1 MNLVSD
7 FNSKVKNGEI
17 QTIFKPCLCSS
28 AKFTKVVDKDRY
40 GLWHPVVCCNS
51 CGLVQAN
58 PRLTDEEFTKFYSS
72 DVYRSIYDGD
82 DFLDAS
88 EIRYKN
94 SNEIFNTLEPLM
106 IERNFKKVIEFGCGG
121 GWNLLPFKLND
132 YEVVGYDYS
141 YGLTK
146 LGTEKHDLDLR
157 QGSFGDLKDES
168 NYDVLIVNHVVEH
181 FTDLESNIK
190 DLISVLKPSGVM
202 YIGVP
207 TIDLVTRGQMQNA
220 HTLYFT
226 ERTFCHYMEKFGLEV
241 LEFGKVDTIHMY
253 GIFQLSG
260 SNSGISRIELENEFK
275 LMPGKLFLGAV
286 KIHIAN
292 LLDSLG
298 IIEIVKKII
307 RWK

>member
-7 FNSKVKNGEI
+7 FNLKVKNGEI
-17 QTIFKPCLCSS
+17 HTIFKPCLCSS
-28 AKFTKVVDKDRY
+28 VKFTKFLDKDRY
-40 GLWHPVVCCNS
+40 GLWHPVVSCNG

-72 DVYRSIYDGD
+72 DLYRSIYDGD
-82 DFLDAS
+82 DFLDTS
-88 EIRYKN
+88 KTRYKN
-94 SNEIFNTLEPLM
+94 SNEIFKTLEPLM
-106 IERNFKKVIEFGCGG
+106 IERNFTKVIEFGCGG

-146 LGTEKHDLDLR
+146 LGRGKYDLDLR
-157 QGSFGDLKDES
+157 QGSFGNLKDES
-168 NYDVLIVNHVVEH
+168 NYDVRIVNHVVEH
-181 FTDLESNIK
+181 FTNLESNIK
-190 DLISVLKPSGVM
+190 DLIRVLKPSGVM

-207 TIDLVTRGQMQNA
+207 TIDLITRGQMQNA

-226 ERTFCHYMEKFGLEV
+226 ERTLCHYMEKFGLEI
-241 LEFGKVDTIHMY
+241 LEFGKADTIHMY
-253 GIFQLSG
+253 GIFQLSK
-260 SNSGISRIELENEFK
+260 SNNGDPKIGLENEFK
-275 LMPGKLFLGAV
+275 LMRKRLFLGAV

-292 LLDSLG
+292 LANSLG
-298 IIEIVKKII
+298 ILEVIKKII